1 MKKVESCIFFA
12 TVSGSLIPRGG
23 IVFEN
28 PIDDLNKCFSGNL
41 AEFRIICILKGS
53 PYVPN

>member
-1 MKKVESCIFFA
+1 MKKVESCIPCA
-12 TVSGSLIPRGG
+12 TVSGSFIPPGG

-41 AEFRIICILKGS
+41 REFRIICILKGI